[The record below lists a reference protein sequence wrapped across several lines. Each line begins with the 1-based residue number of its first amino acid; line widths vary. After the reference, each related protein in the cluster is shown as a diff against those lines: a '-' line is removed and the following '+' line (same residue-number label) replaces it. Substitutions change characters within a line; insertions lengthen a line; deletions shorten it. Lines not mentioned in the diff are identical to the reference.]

1 MGIIKRN
8 DKSYFYPIYLY
19 RAFARRQQMLRSEE
33 ESLGLQSK
41 GACFISPHPNSF
53 YPLSASSFSMGQL
66 SGGSHDDDDGV
77 EYQIY
82 SRQNDEVFLIVS
94 YISITLLLLW

>member
-1 MGIIKRN
+1 
-8 DKSYFYPIYLY
+8 
-19 RAFARRQQMLRSEE
+19 MLRSEE

-53 YPLSASSFSMGQL
+53 YPLSASSFSMGQQL
-66 SGGSHDDDDGV
+66 SGGSHDDDGV

-82 SRQNDEVFLIVS
+82 SRQNDEVVLIVS
-94 YISITLLLLW
+94 YMYFQILLLFNSQ